1 MSKSKSRTPV
11 EIAVIGEVEDWEEDV
26 VKALLEVPP
35 RSACAFFI
43 DSGGGSVYG
52 ALALVTLLRYRQLEG
67 TAIVLGECSSATI
80 LLFAACRHRFVTPY
94 STLLFHR
101 MRSESEKRI
110 ASHEALNWAKH
121 FGEFEK
127 DMDDLQIRLFGAAQ
141 EQVRQ
146 WTMTGQFVTGPQI
159 VAAGLAE
166 MLEL

>member
-11 EIAVIGEVEDWEEDV
+11 EVAVIGEVDDWEEDV
-26 VKALLEVPP
+26 VKALLEVPL
-35 RSACAFFI
+35 RGECSLYI

-52 ALALVTLLRYRQLEG
+52 ALAIVTLLRYRQLDA
-67 TAIVLGECSSATI
+67 TAIVLGECSSAA
-80 LLFAACRHRFVTPY
+80 LMVFAACRRRFVTPY

-121 FGEFEK
+121 FGDFEK
-127 DMDDLQIRLFGAAQ
+127 TMDELQIHLFGSGQ
-141 EQVRQ
+141 EQLRE
-146 WTMTGQFVTGPQI
+146 WTVAGQFVTGPQM

-166 MLEL
+166 LLEL

>member
-11 EIAVIGEVEDWEEDV
+11 EVAVIGEVEDWEEDV

-35 RSACAFFI
+35 RGECAFYI

-52 ALALVTLLRYRQLEG
+52 VLAIVTLLRYRRLEG

-80 LLFAACRHRFVTPY
+80 MLFAACRRRFVTPY

-101 MRSESEKRI
+101 MQSESEKRI

-121 FGEFEK
+121 FGDFEK
-127 DMDDLQIRLFGAAQ
+127 DMDDLQIRLFGAAE
-141 EQVRQ
+141 EQLRQ
-146 WTMTGQFVTGPQI
+146 WTTAGQFVTGPQI

>member
-1 MSKSKSRTPV
+1 MPKNKSRSPV
-11 EIAVIGEVEDWEEDV
+11 EIAVIGEVDDWEEDV

-35 RSACAFFI
+35 SGKCALYI

-52 ALALVTLLRYRQLEG
+52 ALAVVTLLRYRRLDA

-80 LLFAACRHRFVTPY
+80 MVFAACRRRFVTPY

-110 ASHEALNWAKH
+110 ASHEAMNWAKH

-127 DMDDLQIRLFGAAQ
+127 NIDDLQIRLFDTAQ
-141 EQVRQ
+141 EQVRA
-146 WTMTGQFVTGPQI
+146 WTASGRFVTGPEM

-166 MLEL
+166 MIEL